1 MDTFEFM
8 QWNNSSCYSMSNEGF
23 DDNHVC
29 VPGHGKK
36 IARVADPETE
46 GYEISTGDLGD
57 YSDIV

>member
-8 QWNNSSCYSMSNEGF
+8 QWNSSSCFSMSDEGY
-23 DDNHVC
+23 DNDKVHVQS
-29 VPGHGKK
+29 HGLR

-46 GYEISTGDLGD
+46 GYEIPTGDLGD